1 MKRSAS
7 IAVLALAAALWFMP
21 DANAQNSVR
30 CESVDGRYQ
39 TCPVD
44 TRGGVTLSRQLSS
57 HGCWQGDTWGFDR
70 NRIWVTNGCR
80 AEFNVGRAE
89 SSSGNSNALAA
100 AAIVALVGAAAIAAK
115 KHHDRDDDRND
126 DDRYDG
132 NTFTCASNDNRYV
145 TCRMPV
151 RGHVEVRRQLSKSQC
166 RYGQSWG
173 TTYDSVWV
181 DDGCRA
187 EFIVYR

>member
-7 IAVLALAAALWFMP
+7 LAALALAAAPWFMS
-21 DANAQNSVR
+21 DANAQNTVR

-39 TCPVD
+39 SCPVD

-70 NRIWVTNGCR
+70 NRIWVNNGCR
-80 AEFNVGRAE
+80 AEFNVGRAQ

-115 KHHDRDDDRND
+115 KHHDRDDD
-126 DDRYDG
+126 DDRYDDG

-145 TCRMPV
+145 TCRMPT
-151 RGHVEVRRQLSKSQC
+151 RGHVEIRRQLSKSPC

-187 EFIVYR
+187 EFVVYRR